1 MVPKWNA
8 EPHKVVLPPRA
19 VTLAPPPS
27 VFTGARK
34 VWQSRG
40 RYLTVDAQNPP
51 KPNALAQLVHPAQSP
66 LLHLNT
72 TLKPRVF
79 PQRVANAQPSQSLV
93 LGAAM
98 RPFGPQKAAVKVAAK
113 TVQVRPV
120 VADPLEPPLS
130 VGVTGAWRRLQ
141 VVGASLGNGVG

>member
-1 MVPKWNA
+1 
-8 EPHKVVLPPRA
+8 
-19 VTLAPPPS
+19 
-27 VFTGARK
+27 
-34 VWQSRG
+34 
-40 RYLTVDAQNPP
+40 
-51 KPNALAQLVHPAQSP
+51 
-66 LLHLNT
+66 
-72 TLKPRVF
+72 
-79 PQRVANAQPSQSLV
+79 
-93 LGAAM
+93 M